1 MDLGLKGRK
10 AIVCASSRGLGRACA
25 FALAR
30 EGCAVVING
39 RDKKR
44 LDVTAA
50 EIAGA
55 TGTKVSAVVAD
66 LNTEAG
72 RAALIAACPDAG
84 ILVNNN
90 GGPPPGK
97 FDEWGRAEWLAAM
110 EANMLAPIFMI
121 KALVNGMR
129 QRKFGRI
136 VNITSARVKTP
147 TATMGLSA
155 SARSGLTAFCKGL
168 SIEVA
173 ADNVTINNLL
183 PERIDTDRQSYMAE
197 RAAQASGETSSE
209 NVRHRIA
216 DSLPAKRYG
225 TAEELADACAFL
237 CSIQAG
243 FISGQN
249 LQLDGGNYRGL
260 I

>member
-1 MDLGLKGRK
+1 MDLGIKGRK

-39 RDKKR
+39 RNQTQLAR
-44 LDVTAA
+44 TAA
-50 EIAGA
+50 EIAEATGA
-55 TGTKVSAVVAD
+55 TVSAAVGD
-66 LNTEAG
+66 LNTDSG
-72 RAALIAACPDAG
+72 RAALIAACPDAD
-84 ILVNNN
+84 ILINNN

-97 FDEWGRAEWLAAM
+97 LDDWGRDDWLAAV
-110 EANMLAPIFMI
+110 ESNMLAPIFMI
-121 KALVNGMR
+121 KALISGMR
-129 QRKFGRI
+129 SRKFGRI
-136 VNITSARVKTP
+136 VNVTSARVKTP
-147 TATMGLSA
+147 TAAMALSA

-183 PERIDTDRQSYMAE
+183 PERIDTDRQSFMAH
-197 RAAQASGETSSE
+197 RAARSGVESTESA
-209 NVRHRIA
+209 RRRIA
-216 DSLPAKRYG
+216 LSLPAKRFG
-225 TAEELADACAFL
+225 TAEEFAEACAFL
-237 CSIQAG
+237 CSAHAG

-249 LQLDGGNYRGL
+249 VQLDGGNYRGL